1 MIQSIARL
9 FLFAMLMACN
19 SLYAQNAWEF
29 QTGGMIK
36 AKATVS
42 DNIYLAGGQTVY
54 ALGLDGKLIWQK
66 DLGAAV
72 AARITV
78 AGEVLYVHSEAGLH
92 ALDRNGEQQ
101 WFFPKQ
107 DKGPLVAG
115 KSWGWGDEIFP
126 DPWGWYRS
134 APLIMDGKVFF
145 GSDDGLY
152 AIAADD
158 GSQVWH
164 TAMGPVTTNPA
175 NFKDSIIVGS
185 WDNKL
190 YSVKA
195 EGGQINWAVGAQVP
209 GGKASQWIGY
219 YGFNLNPIVYKDTVF
234 AGARG
239 TYFYALLAETGEEA
253 WSVKVGTSWIG
264 SPALVTEDTVYFGLS
279 DGKSVLGY
287 NRQGGEQNTFLKT
300 DSLVFAQPELNGDQ
314 LIIGSLSGRLFRL
327 DTVSGEGG
335 QIKTLTDKIGSYN
348 QFFDPQIQPKDMDRH
363 KATSWSINKMLT
375 EFNAILNLT
384 IHQGTAYLSTASG
397 KLYAVPLKV
406 DLIQTDRLTP
416 GCNTNGN

>member
-1 MIQSIARL
+1 MTKFASRL
-9 FLFAMLMACN
+9 FLIAMLLASN
-19 SLYAQNAWEF
+19 SLFAANAWEF
-29 QTGGMIK
+29 QADGMIK

-42 DNIYLAGGQTVY
+42 DKIYFAGGQTVY
-54 ALGLDGKLIWQK
+54 ALDLDGELSWQK

-78 AGEVLYVHSEAGLH
+78 AGESLYVHSEAGLH
-92 ALDRNGEQQ
+92 AMDKNGKQQ
-101 WFFPKQ
+101 WFFPKP

-115 KSWGWGDEIFP
+115 KSWGWGDGIFA

-134 APLIMDGKVFF
+134 APLVMDGKVYF

-164 TAMGPVTTNPA
+164 TVMGPVTTSPA
-175 NFKDSIIVGS
+175 RFKDSVIVGS

-195 EGGQINWAVGAQVP
+195 ASGEINWTVEAQVP
-209 GGKASQWIGY
+209 GGPASGWIGY
-219 YGFNLNPIVYKDTVF
+219 YGFNLDPIVYKETVF

-239 TYFYALLAETGEEA
+239 TYFYALAAETGVEA

-264 SPALVTEDTVYFGLS
+264 SPALVTEATVYFGLS

-287 NRQGGEQNTFLKT
+287 NREGGEQNTFQRT
-300 DSLVFAQPELNGDQ
+300 GSLVFAQPEMHGDQ
-314 LIIGSLSGRLFRL
+314 LIAGSLSGQLFRL
-327 DTVSGEGG
+327 DTVSGESRI
-335 QIKTLTDKIGSYN
+335 IKTLTDQTGSYN
-348 QFFDPQIQPKDMDRH
+348 QFFDPKIQPADLDRH
-363 KATSWSINKMLT
+363 KATAWSINKMLN
-375 EFNAILNLT
+375 EFNAILNLA
-384 IHQGTAYLSTASG
+384 IHKDTAYLSTASG
-397 KLYAVPLKV
+397 KLYAVPL
-406 DLIQTDRLTP
+406 Q
-416 GCNTNGN
+416 N